1 MNPGAHTVGES
12 AAQGTSLAD
21 YVVQIVCRS
30 GGEVVAEA
38 ASATVSVP
46 VQRGEHVLC
55 TITNTRKSELKPLVP
70 VLECVV
76 FRGAAP
82 EQAVWGYRNDNDFPV
97 QVPIGAT
104 NEFAP
109 APADR
114 GQPKLFEPG
123 RWTGTFQTPFGNAGT
138 LTWTLA
144 GRTVTA
150 SSAST
155 RCTAILELRKVT
167 APAGDPGVFN
177 LLLNGQVLASGGN
190 GTTAGPYTVGVG
202 EGTVSETA
210 GPGTNLADYEST
222 VTCTRNGIPEVSVTG
237 TKVDGAVANGDFVVC
252 TFTNRRITTPPTPLP
267 PDPPQPPRPPT
278 PPDPP
283 PLTPT
288 PPPGE
293 LVDLAIE
300 KTAQPTTAL
309 LGQRITWTIKVTNAS
324 PVAAADV
331 NVVKVSERPY
341 RTTLISVR
349 SSQGTCSRTSCDLG
363 RLGTR
368 RLRDDHRR
376 HPRDADR
383 RDPQR
388 RPGRLRGT
396 GVELSQQHRL
406 QPRSRRRPLQATAAT
421 GRLPHPRSRAQA
433 TAGRHDIDRARH
445 GPKPVR
451 DTCGRGEGARTRTRG
466 ERAGNDELAR
476 DRSLHRH
483 AQRVRVRD
491 LPRLGAV
498 ACGGRAGLRDL
509 PRCALGRRPPRIGHR
524 LSCYGSRSIGVP
536 SGASL
541 ARARST
547 AFETLT
553 QPCETA

>member
-1 MNPGAHTVGES
+1 MSTVGDTPAVGDGGTTGTVAVNPGAHTVGES

-21 YVVQIVCRS
+21 YIVQIVCLS
-30 GGEVVAEA
+30 GGEVVAEG

-46 VQRGEHVLC
+46 VQRGDDVLC
-55 TITNTRKSELKPLVP
+55 TITNTRKSKLKPLVA

-114 GQPKLFEPG
+114 GQPKRFEPG
-123 RWTGTFQTPFGNAGT
+123 RWIGSFQTPFGNAGT

-144 GRTVTA
+144 GQTVTA
-150 SSAST
+150 SSASP
-155 RCTAILELRKVT
+155 RCTAILQLRKVT

-190 GTTAGPYTVGVG
+190 GTNAGPYTVGVG

-237 TKVDGAVANGDFVVC
+237 TKVDGEVANGDFVVC

-300 KTAQPTTAL
+300 KSAQPTTAL
-309 LGQRITWTIKVTNAS
+309 LGQRITWTVKVTNAS
-324 PVAAADV
+324 PAAAADV

-341 RTTLISVR
+341 RTTLISVTIVSGNLLADELR
-349 SSQGTCSRTSCDLG
+349 SWQARTRC
-363 RLGTR
+363 
-368 RLRDDHRR
+368 LRDDHRR

-383 RDPQR
+383 RDPQC
-388 RPGRLRGT
+388 RPSRLRGT

-406 QPRSRRRPLQATAAT
+406 QPRSRRRSLQATAAT
-421 GRLPHPRSRAQA
+421 GRLPHPRSCAQA
-433 TAGRHDIDRARH
+433 TAGRHDLDRAHH

-451 DTCGRGEGARTRTRG
+451 ATCGRGEGTRTRTRG

-483 AQRVRVRD
+483 AQRFRVRD
-491 LPRLGAV
+491 LPRNGAI

-509 PRCALGRRPPRIGHR
+509 PRCALGRPPRIGHR
-524 LSCYGSRSIGVP
+524 LSS
-536 SGASL
+536 
-541 ARARST
+541 
-547 AFETLT
+547 
-553 QPCETA
+553 